1 MCEFVEAWGSV
12 DERNKGTKGGEKM
25 LKMECGKLV
34 LKAEEEGLMMS
45 VKKNQ
50 MEIFSEK
57 TQGKV
62 AAKSQGEC
70 LR

>member
-1 MCEFVEAWGSV
+1 
-12 DERNKGTKGGEKM
+12 M